1 MLYHSSCLGYLPLR
15 LPSCLDYK
23 LPLFESRITVIE
35 FMMTLRR
42 CFFSSGFSFCVAKS
56 CKTYEKVCRRAG
68 HSCFID
74 DVYCDANSN
83 ILEPLPS
90 ESVGLSGLP
99 GFVRFSFC
107 RRLQNQTRTTSF
119 SMHKLSARFVIS
131 WLVGFELMKK
141 AFSSATRTEVSIDV
155 RFLRLR
161 PMASGVVSGLL
172 KVLGPNILCAK
183 VRKSSFFK

>member
-1 MLYHSSCLGYLPLR
+1 
-15 LPSCLDYK
+15 
-23 LPLFESRITVIE
+23 
-35 FMMTLRR
+35 MMTLRR
-42 CFFSSGFSFCVAKS
+42 LCYLFNSFLWILSRV
-56 CKTYEKVCRRAG
+56 CKTYEKVFRRAG

-83 ILEPLPS
+83 ILDPLPS

-119 SMHKLSARFVIS
+119 SMHKLSARLVIS

-141 AFSSATRTEVSIDV
+141 AFSSATRTDVSIDV

-172 KVLGPNILCAK
+172 KVLGPNILCAEEG
-183 VRKSSFFK
+183 KSLFFK